1 MADNGCFLRIFHT
14 PGSFGAIVKPRPG
27 RPTGSS
33 AIGTRIVSQSEFD
46 TTTGNR
52 RENGLSPAAILDAQ
66 SEIIDAI
73 AVGSDLTQ
81 TLCSIARIIERLT
94 PPALCTIHLIDPDG
108 LHIRQGGAPSLPD
121 SFNAAIDGAKIGPC
135 AGSCGT
141 AAWRR
146 ERVVVEDIAADPLWR
161 DWRRHALPLGLR
173 ACWSQPV
180 LDGDGKVLGTFA
192 LYYPDVRAP
201 CAADLD
207 LVERMARLV
216 RVALVQDRREKA
228 LIGTEQKLR
237 DYLSVSSD
245 WLWEQDADLRLTF
258 ASSNAL
264 GIDTDAMIGKTTWEL
279 VRKGMVPDEAALY
292 EADLNARRPF
302 RNLRIRQP
310 DMDGNLHY
318 LNVNGMP
325 IYDEA
330 GTFRGYRGTA
340 QDISKQVAA
349 EAEILRS
356 RLEAESANRAK
367 TEFLANISH
376 ELRTPLNAILGFSEI
391 MEGQLLGSL
400 SERYQAYAADIHR
413 SGQYLHG
420 LVTDILDLS
429 RIEMNQVHL
438 DEEEVEVGE
447 LIESSVAMLRM
458 RADEQ
463 AVHLAAHVP
472 AGLPRVRCDRL
483 RLKQSL
489 INLMANAIKFTP
501 KYGSVTVAARRE
513 GNGEV
518 VGLALSVVDTGIGM
532 RPEDIPTAL
541 EPFRQIEPQINR
553 RHEGVGLGLALTKA
567 LVEEHGGRLEL
578 TSQLGAGTTATIH
591 LPAERIVVSD

>member
-1 MADNGCFLRIFHT
+1 
-14 PGSFGAIVKPRPG
+14 
-27 RPTGSS
+27 
-33 AIGTRIVSQSEFD
+33 VSQSKFD
-46 TTTGNR
+46 PGK
-52 RENGLSPAAILDAQ
+52 REGDGLSPAAILDAQ

-73 AVGSDLTQ
+73 AAGRELTD
-81 TLCSIARIIERLT
+81 TLRSIVLIIERLT
-94 PPALCTIHLIDPDG
+94 PPALCTIHLLDPDG
-108 LHIRQGGAPSLPD
+108 IHIRQGGAPSLPD
-121 SFNAAIDGAKIGPC
+121 SFNAAIDGAEIGPR

-146 ERVVVEDIAADPLWR
+146 ERVIVEDIAADPLWD
-161 DWRRHALPLGLR
+161 DWRQHALPLGLR

-207 LVERMARLV
+207 LVDRMARLV
-216 RVALVQDRREKA
+216 RVALAQDRREKV
-228 LIGTEQKLR
+228 LIETEQKLR
-237 DYLSVSSD
+237 DYIAVSSD
-245 WLWEQDADLRLTF
+245 WLWEQDADERLTF
-258 ASSNAL
+258 ASTNSA
-264 GIDTDAMIGKTTWEL
+264 GIDTDSMLGKTSWEQATL
-279 VRKGMVPDEAALY
+279 GQTPEETAAYRAELD
-292 EADLNARRPF
+292 AQRPF
-302 RNLRIRQP
+302 RNIRLQQP
-310 DMDGNLHY
+310 DIDGQIHY

-325 IYDEA
+325 IYDVA

-340 QDISKQVAA
+340 QDITKQVAA
-349 EAEILRS
+349 EAEIR
-356 RLEAESANRAK
+356 RARIEAESANRAK

-391 MEGQLLGSL
+391 MEGQLLGTL
-400 SERYQAYAADIHR
+400 SERYQTYAADIHK

-420 LVTDILDLS
+420 LVTNILDLS

-438 DEEEVEVGE
+438 DEEEVEIGE

-458 RADEQ
+458 RADEL
-463 AVHLAAHVP
+463 AVRLAAEP
-472 AGLPRVRCDRL
+472 MDGLPRVCCDRL
-483 RLKQSL
+483 RLKQAL

-501 KYGSVTVAARRE
+501 KYGSVTVTARRE
-513 GNGEV
+513 GE
-518 VGLALSVVDTGIGM
+518 GLALSVVDTGIGM

-567 LVEEHGGRLEL
+567 LVERHGGRLEL

-591 LPAERIVVSD
+591 LPAERVVASD

>member
-1 MADNGCFLRIFHT
+1 MAVVVVNGGFLPIFHT
-14 PGSFGAIVKPRPG
+14 PRSFGVIFQRPRMAAG
-27 RPTGSS
+27 RLAT
-33 AIGTRIVSQSEFD
+33 GTRTVSQPKFD
-46 TTTGNR
+46 PTKRQGD
-52 RENGLSPAAILDAQ
+52 GLSPAAILDAQ

-73 AVGSDLTQ
+73 AAGNELTD
-81 TLCSIARIIERLT
+81 TLRSIALIIERLT
-94 PPALCTIHLIDPDG
+94 PPALCTIHLLDPDG
-108 LHIRQGGAPSLPD
+108 IHIRQGGAPSLPD
-121 SFNAAIDGAKIGPC
+121 SFNAAIAGAEIGPC

-146 ERVVVEDIAADPLWR
+146 ERVIVEDIATDPLWD
-161 DWRRHALPLGLR
+161 DWRKYALPLGLH

-180 LDGDGKVLGTFA
+180 LDRDGKVLGTFA

-201 CAADLD
+201 RAADLD

-216 RVALVQDRREKA
+216 RVALAQDRRETV
-228 LIGTEQKLR
+228 LIETEQKLR

-245 WLWEQDADLRLTF
+245 WLWEQDADGRLTF
-258 ASSNAL
+258 ASSNSI
-264 GIDTDAMIGKTTWEL
+264 GIDTDSMLGKLSWEL
-279 VRKGMVPDEAALY
+279 LTQSLAPEEAASY
-292 EADLNARRPF
+292 QADLMAQRPF
-302 RNLRIRQP
+302 RNMRLQQP
-310 DMDGNLHY
+310 DIEGGIHY

-325 IYDEA
+325 TYDTA

-340 QDISKQVAA
+340 QDITKQVAA
-349 EAEILRS
+349 EAEIRRA

-391 MEGQLLGSL
+391 MEGQLLGPI
-400 SERYQAYAADIHR
+400 SERYQAYAADIHK

-420 LVTDILDLS
+420 LVTNILDLS
-429 RIEMNQVHL
+429 RIEMNQVRL

-463 AVHLAAHVP
+463 ALRLAADVME
-472 AGLPRVRCDRL
+472 GLPCVRCDRL
-483 RLKQSL
+483 RLKQAL

-513 GNGEV
+513 GQ
-518 VGLALSVVDTGIGM
+518 GLALSVIDTGIGM

-567 LVEEHGGRLEL
+567 LVERHGGRLEL

-591 LPAERIVVSD
+591 LPAERIVAPE

>member
-1 MADNGCFLRIFHT
+1 
-14 PGSFGAIVKPRPG
+14 
-27 RPTGSS
+27 
-33 AIGTRIVSQSEFD
+33 VSQSKFD
-46 TTTGNR
+46 PTKR
-52 RENGLSPAAILDAQ
+52 QSDGLAPVAILDAQ

-73 AVGSDLTQ
+73 AAGNALID
-81 TLCSIARIIERLT
+81 TLRSIALIIERLT
-94 PPALCTIHLIDPDG
+94 PPAICTIHLLDPDG
-108 LHIRQGGAPSLPD
+108 IHIRQGGAPSLPE
-121 SFNAAIDGAKIGPC
+121 SFNAAIDGAEIGPR

-146 ERVVVEDIAADPLWR
+146 ERVIVEDIAADPLW
-161 DWRRHALPLGLR
+161 DEWRQHALPLGLR

-180 LDGDGKVLGTFA
+180 LDRDGKVLGTFA
-192 LYYPDVRAP
+192 LYYPDARAP

-207 LVERMARLV
+207 LVDRMARLV
-216 RVALVQDRREKA
+216 RVALAQDRREKA
-228 LIGTEQKLR
+228 LIETEQKLR

-245 WLWEQDADLRLTF
+245 WLWEQDADARLTF
-258 ASSNAL
+258 ASSNSV
-264 GIDTDAMIGKTTWEL
+264 GIDTDSMLGKMSWDLVTDSLTPDEL
-279 VRKGMVPDEAALY
+279 VLFRG
-292 EADLNARRPF
+292 DLSARRPF
-302 RNLRIRQP
+302 RNMRLQQP
-310 DMDGNLHY
+310 DIAGEIHY

-325 IYDEA
+325 VYDA
-330 GTFRGYRGTA
+330 GGAFRGYRGTA
-340 QDISKQVAA
+340 QDVTTQVVA
-349 EAEILRS
+349 EAEIRRA

-400 SERYQAYAADIHR
+400 SERYQTYAADIHR

-420 LVTDILDLS
+420 LVTNILDLS

-447 LIESSVAMLRM
+447 LIDSSVAMLRI

-463 AVHLAAHVP
+463 AVRLTADTP
-472 AGLPRVRCDRL
+472 DGLPRVRCDRL
-483 RLKQSL
+483 RLKQAL

-501 KYGSVTVAARRE
+501 KYGSVTVTARRE
-513 GNGEV
+513 GA
-518 VGLALSVVDTGIGM
+518 GLALGVVDTGIGM

-567 LVEEHGGRLEL
+567 LVERHGGRLEL
-578 TSQLGAGTTATIH
+578 VSALGEGTTATIY
-591 LPAERIVVSD
+591 LPAERVVD